1 MKNKIKIDK
10 KRRTL
15 FHKYEVK
22 RTIYKSIIK
31 NATIS
36 LASKLKASVK
46 LCELS
51 RNSSITRVKNRCILT
66 GRPKSVYRQFRISR
80 ICFRELASN
89 GLLTGVF
96 KSSW

>member
-1 MKNKIKIDK
+1 MKNKIKIYK
-10 KRRTL
+10 KRRNL
-15 FHKYEVK
+15 FKDLEVK

-31 NATIS
+31 NATIP
-36 LASKLKASVK
+36 LASKLKASIK